1 VEHWGGG
8 RFSLMRGMVGVGVGV
23 GVGVDVFIFGLRK
36 NCFVCGWRNE
46 VKHICGAL
54 FSFQKK

>member
-1 VEHWGGG
+1 
-8 RFSLMRGMVGVGVGV
+8 MVGVGVGV